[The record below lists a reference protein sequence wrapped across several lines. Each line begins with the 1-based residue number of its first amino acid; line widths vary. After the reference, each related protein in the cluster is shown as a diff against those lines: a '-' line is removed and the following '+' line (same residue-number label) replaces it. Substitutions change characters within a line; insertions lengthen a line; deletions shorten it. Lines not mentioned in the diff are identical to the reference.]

1 MVNPATKTFNVQMNR
16 RMTWQAD
23 SAIHSCRIHPY
34 YIRDALEPGCP
45 VWLITLHLG
54 ASG

>member
-1 MVNPATKTFNVQMNR
+1 MVNPVTKNCNALMNR

-23 SAIHSCRIHPY
+23 SGIHGFRIHSY

-45 VWLITLHLG
+45 VWLIT
-54 ASG
+54 